1 MQIKKDDMIHYLD
14 LQHGSL
20 VTGMAKARG
29 LQHQLEAARVRDLEN
44 GDVLWAMM
52 HDKEVGQLK
61 AEADALSLSAAG
73 IEVLA
78 YYIFGDHDTV
88 QWTFNRSTGKETD
101 DDSSQEG

>member
-1 MQIKKDDMIHYLD
+1 
-14 LQHGSL
+14 
-20 VTGMAKARG
+20 
-29 LQHQLEAARVRDLEN
+29 
-44 GDVLWAMM
+44 MM